1 MSLKIVVLAKQVPDT
16 RNVGKDAMTAEG
28 TVNRAA
34 LPAIFNPEDLNAFE
48 QALRLK
54 DAHPGSTITI
64 LTMGPGRAAEV
75 IREGLFR
82 GADNGYLLTDRAF
95 AGADTLATS
104 YALATAIKK
113 IGEFDIIIGGRQA
126 IDGDT
131 AQVGP
136 QVAEKLGLTQITYAE
151 EILDVNLADKR
162 ITVKRH
168 IDGGVE
174 TVEGPLPIVITVN
187 GSAAPCRP
195 RNAKL
200 VMKYK
205 RALGAQEK
213 AAITKDGA
221 TLPYAELYDKLP
233 YLNITEWS
241 VADVD
246 GDLKQC
252 GLSGSPTKVK
262 AIQNISFQAKESKT
276 LTGSDAD
283 IEGLIVELLENHTI
297 G

>member
-1 MSLKIVVLAKQVPDT
+1 MGYKIIVLAKQVPDT
-16 RNVGKDAMTAEG
+16 RNVGKDAMNADG
-28 TVNRAA
+28 TINRAA
-34 LPAIFNPEDLNAFE
+34 LPAIFNPEDLNALE
-48 QALRLK
+48 LALRIK
-54 DAHPGSTITI
+54 DQFEGSVVTL
-64 LTMGPGRAAEV
+64 LTMGPPRASEI

-113 IGEFDIIIGGRQA
+113 IGGYDLIVSGRQA

-136 QVAEKLGLTQITYAE
+136 QVAEKLGLPQITYSE
-151 EILDVNLADKR
+151 EVLSLDGDKIVVR
-162 ITVKRH
+162 RH
-168 IDGGVE
+168 IDGGIEIV
-174 TVEGPLPIVITVN
+174 GGRLPMLLTVN
-187 GSAAPCRP
+187 NSAAQCRP

-200 VMKYK
+200 VQKYK
-205 RALGAQEK
+205 YAQSKSESDPM
-213 AAITKDGA
+213 AER
-221 TLPYAELYDKLP
+221 YAEMTKGRD
-233 YLNITEWS
+233 YLTITEWG

-246 GDLKQC
+246 GDTTQC

-262 AIQNISFQAKESKT
+262 KVENIVFQAKESKT
-276 LTGSDAD
+276 MSGSDED
-283 IEGLIVELLENHTI
+283 VENLIVELLNSHTI

>member
-16 RNVGKDAMTAEG
+16 RNVGKDAMNADG
-28 TVNRAA
+28 TINRAA
-34 LPAIFNPEDLNAFE
+34 LPAIFNPEDLNALE

-54 DAHPGSTITI
+54 DTHPGSTVTI
-64 LTMGPGRAAEV
+64 LTMGPGRAAEI
-75 IREGLFR
+75 IREGLYR

-104 YALATAIKK
+104 YALATAIRK
-113 IGEFDIIIGGRQA
+113 IGEYDLIIGGRQA

-136 QVAEKLGLTQITYAE
+136 QVAEKLGLPQVTYVE
-151 EILDVNLADKR
+151 EVEEVADGR
-162 ITVKRH
+162 IRVKRH

-174 TVEGPLPIVITVN
+174 TVEGPLPMVLTVN

-200 VMKYK
+200 VQKYK

-213 AAITKDGA
+213 AALTKEGA
-221 TLPYAELYDKLP
+221 ELAYAELYEKRP
-233 YLNITEWS
+233 YLNIVEWS
-241 VADVD
+241 VADVN
-246 GDLKQC
+246 GDTKQC

-262 AIQNISFQAKESKT
+262 KIENIIFQAKESKT
-276 LTGSDAD
+276 ISGSDAD
-283 IEGLIVELLENHTI
+283 VENLIVELLANHTI

>member
-16 RNVGKDAMTAEG
+16 RNVGKDAMNADG
-28 TVNRAA
+28 TINRAA
-34 LPAIFNPEDLNAFE
+34 LPAIFNPEDLNALE

-54 DAHPGSTITI
+54 DTHPGSTVTI
-64 LTMGPGRAAEV
+64 LTMGPGRAAEI
-75 IREGLFR
+75 IREGLYR

-104 YALATAIKK
+104 YALATTIRK
-113 IGEFDIIIGGRQA
+113 IGEYDVIVGGRQA

-136 QVAEKLGLTQITYAE
+136 QVAEKLGLPQVTYVE
-151 EILDVNLADKR
+151 KILNVTDGR
-162 ITVKRH
+162 ICVKRH

-174 TVEGPLPIVITVN
+174 TVEAPLPIVLTVN

-200 VMKYK
+200 VQKYK
-205 RALGAQEK
+205 RALGGQEK
-213 AAITKDGA
+213 AALTKDGEA
-221 TLPYAELYDKLP
+221 LAYADLYEKRP
-233 YLNITEWS
+233 YLNIVEWS
-241 VADVD
+241 VADVN
-246 GDLKQC
+246 GDTKQC

-262 AIQNISFQAKESKT
+262 KIENIVFQAKESKT
-276 LTGSDAD
+276 ITGSD
-283 IEGLIVELLENHTI
+283 EEVENLIVELLANHTI

>member
-1 MSLKIVVLAKQVPDT
+1 MKIIVTVKQVPDT
-16 RNVGKDAMTAEG
+16 SGKVAVNPDG
-28 TVNRAA
+28 TLDRASMQTIINPDDMNAVEAA
-34 LPAIFNPEDLNAFE
+34 LA
-48 QALRLK
+48 LK
-54 DAHPGSTITI
+54 DELGCKVIAF
-64 LTMGPGRAAEV
+64 TMGPPPAEGML
-75 IREGLFR
+75 RELMAMGVDEGVLVTAREF
-82 GADNGYLLTDRAF
+82 GGS
-95 AGADTLATS
+95 DTYATS
-104 YALATAIKK
+104 QIIAAAIDTY
-113 IGEFDIIIGGRQA
+113 GVEADDIILAGRQA

-136 QVAEKLGLTQITYAE
+136 QVAEKLGLTQVTYAE
-151 EILDVNLADKR
+151 EILNVDKAAKK

-174 TVEGPLPIVITVN
+174 TVEAPLPIVITVN

-200 VMKYK
+200 VQKYK

-213 AAITKDGA
+213 AAITKEG
-221 TLPYAELYDKLP
+221 AELAYADLYEKYP

-241 VADVD
+241 VADVN
-246 GDLKQC
+246 GDLAQC

-262 AIQNISFQAKESKT
+262 TIQNISFQAKESKT
-276 LTGSDAD
+276 LTGSDKD
-283 IEGLIVELLENHTI
+283 VEDLIVELLANHTI

>member
-16 RNVGKDAMTAEG
+16 RNVGKDAMNADG
-28 TVNRAA
+28 TINRAA
-34 LPAIFNPEDLNAFE
+34 LPAIFNPEDLNALE

-54 DAHPGSTITI
+54 DTHPGSTVTI
-64 LTMGPGRAAEV
+64 LTMGPGRAAEI
-75 IREGLFR
+75 IREGLYR

-104 YALATAIKK
+104 YALATAIRK
-113 IGEFDIIIGGRQA
+113 IGEYDLIIGGRQA

-136 QVAEKLGLTQITYAE
+136 QVAEKLGLPQITYVE
-151 EILDVNLADKR
+151 EVEEVADGR
-162 ITVKRH
+162 IRVKRH

-174 TVEGPLPIVITVN
+174 TVEGPLPMVLTVN

-200 VMKYK
+200 VQKYK

-213 AAITKDGA
+213 AALTKEGA
-221 TLPYAELYDKLP
+221 ELAYAELYEKRP
-233 YLNITEWS
+233 YLNIVEWS
-241 VADVD
+241 VADVN
-246 GDLKQC
+246 GDTKQC

-262 AIQNISFQAKESKT
+262 KIENIIFQAKESKT
-276 LTGSDAD
+276 ISGSDAD
-283 IEGLIVELLENHTI
+283 VENFIVELLANHTI

>member
-16 RNVGKDAMTAEG
+16 RNVGKDAMKADG
-28 TVNRAA
+28 TINRAA
-34 LPAIFNPEDLNAFE
+34 LPAIFNPEDLNALE

-54 DAHPGSTITI
+54 DAHPGSTVTI
-64 LTMGPGRAAEV
+64 LTMGPGRAADI

-104 YALATAIKK
+104 YALATAIRK
-113 IGEFDIIIGGRQA
+113 IGDCDIIIGGRQA

-151 EILDVNLADKR
+151 EILEVGDGK
-162 ITVKRH
+162 IKVKRH

-174 TVEGPLPIVITVN
+174 TVEAPLPIVITVN

-200 VMKYK
+200 VQKYK

-213 AAITKDGA
+213 AAITKEG
-221 TLPYAELYDKLP
+221 AELAYADLYEKYP

-241 VADVD
+241 VADVN
-246 GDLKQC
+246 GDLAQC

-262 AIQNISFQAKESKT
+262 TIQNISFQAKESKT
-276 LTGSDAD
+276 LTGSDKD
-283 IEGLIVELLENHTI
+283 VEDLIVELLANHTI

>member
-1 MSLKIVVLAKQVPDT
+1 MSLRIVVLAKQVPDT
-16 RNVGKDAMTAEG
+16 RNVGPDAMTPQG

-34 LPAIFNPEDLNAFE
+34 LPAIFNPEDLNALE

-54 DAHPGSTITI
+54 DQNPGSTIHI
-64 LTMGPGRAAEV
+64 LTMGPPRATEV
-75 IREGLFR
+75 IREGLYR
-82 GADNGYLLTDRAF
+82 GTDGGYLLTDRAF

-104 YALATAIKK
+104 YALSMAIRK
-113 IGEFDIIIGGRQA
+113 IGVPDLIIGGRQA

-136 QVAEKLGLTQITYAE
+136 QVAQKLGLNQITYVTSID
-151 EILDVNLADKR
+151 EIKDGQ
-162 ITVKRH
+162 ITVTRH

-174 TVEGPLPIVITVN
+174 RVQAPLPLLLTVN
-187 GSAAPCRP
+187 GDAAPCRP

-205 RALGAQEK
+205 RATAPMERPAEG
-213 AAITKDGA
+213 
-221 TLPYAELYDKLP
+221 LPYAEEYDKKP
-233 YLNITEWS
+233 YLTVTQWG

-246 GDLKQC
+246 GDLEQC
-252 GLSGSPTKVK
+252 GLAGSPTKVK
-262 AIQNISFQAKESKT
+262 AVQNIVFKAKESKQ
-276 LTGSDAD
+276 LTAADAD
-283 IEGLIVELLENHTI
+283 VESLVKELLDSHTI

>member
-16 RNVGKDAMTAEG
+16 RNVGKDAINADG
-28 TVNRAA
+28 TINRAA
-34 LPAIFNPEDLNAFE
+34 LPAIFNPEDLNALE

-54 DAHPGSTITI
+54 DTHPGSTVTI
-64 LTMGPGRAAEV
+64 LTMGPGRAAEI
-75 IREGLFR
+75 IREGLYR

-104 YALATAIKK
+104 YALATAIRK
-113 IGEFDIIIGGRQA
+113 IGEYDLIIGGRQA

-136 QVAEKLGLTQITYAE
+136 QVAEKLGLPQITYVE
-151 EILDVNLADKR
+151 EVEEVADGR
-162 ITVKRH
+162 IRVKRH

-174 TVEGPLPIVITVN
+174 TVEGPLPMVLTVN

-200 VMKYK
+200 VQKYK

-213 AAITKDGA
+213 AALTKEGA
-221 TLPYAELYDKLP
+221 ELAYAELYEKRP
-233 YLNITEWS
+233 YLNIVEWS
-241 VADVD
+241 VADVN
-246 GDLKQC
+246 GDTKQC

-262 AIQNISFQAKESKT
+262 KIENIIFQAKESKT
-276 LTGSDAD
+276 ISGSDAD
-283 IEGLIVELLENHTI
+283 VENLIVELLANHTI

>member
-34 LPAIFNPEDLNAFE
+34 LPAIFNPEDLNALE

-54 DAHPGSTITI
+54 DAHPGSTVTI

-82 GADNGYLLTDRAF
+82 GADTGYLLTDRAF

-113 IGEFDIIIGGRQA
+113 IGEYDIIIGGRQA

-213 AAITKDGA
+213 AAIIKEGA
-221 TLPYAELYDKLP
+221 ALPYAELYDKLP

-276 LTGSDAD
+276 LTDSDAD

>member
-1 MSLKIVVLAKQVPDT
+1 MSLKIIVLAKQVPDT
-16 RNVGKDAMTAEG
+16 RNVGKDAMKEDG
-28 TVNRAA
+28 TINRAA
-34 LPAIFNPEDLNAFE
+34 LPAIFNPEDLNALE

-54 DAHPGSTITI
+54 DAYPGTTVTL
-64 LTMGPGRAAEV
+64 LTMGPGRAAEI
-75 IREGLFR
+75 IREGLYR
-82 GADNGYLLTDRAF
+82 GADGGYLLTDRAF

-113 IGEFDIIIGGRQA
+113 IGDYDIIIGGRQA

-136 QVAEKLGLTQITYAE
+136 QVAEKLGLTQVTYAE
-151 EILDVNLADKR
+151 EILNVDEKNR
-162 ITVKRH
+162 SITVKRH

-174 TVEGPLPIVITVN
+174 TVEGPLPIVITV
-187 GSAAPCRP
+187 CRP

-213 AAITKDGA
+213 VPAPACHPEGVSA
-221 TLPYAELYDKLP
+221 LPYPELYEKRP
-233 YLNITEWS
+233 YLNIPEWS
-241 VADVD
+241 VADVN
-246 GDLKQC
+246 GDLAQC

-262 AIQNISFQAKESKT
+262 AIQNIVFQAKESKT
-276 LTGSDAD
+276 LTSSDKD
-283 IEGLIVELLENHTI
+283 VEDLIVELLANHTI